1 MDSGTPLVSV
11 VIPVFNAEAYI
22 PGCIACLEA
31 QTLADFEVIFVDDGS
46 SDHSHSLLETA
57 AQNDSRFRLIS
68 APHQNAGAARNI
80 GLAQAR
86 GKYISFFDA
95 DDCFEP
101 TLLKDASD
109 LLTRTGADIAVYH
122 FKDLYLDG
130 TFSFRTCYSLDKD
143 SCEDGIFHSEAFPE
157 KALFFAGAAVWN
169 KMYRTE
175 MIRKNHILFDELD
188 IYNDVTF
195 VLRSNLAAG
204 RIACLNQYLY
214 TYRYNRPLS
223 ISEHRG
229 EKYMLM
235 MDVLHSFSSQ
245 EAQRDPS
252 LIDIAKAHFLIKS
265 LLMDIG
271 DYHTPQAQDYYT
283 SCQRVL
289 RSLHY
294 DRRKVS
300 EVYPQLNWLVRA
312 FCVLDFRLFRL
323 LDTLGMVRLIR
334 RYIHGRKERKS

>member
-80 GLAQAR
+80 GLKAAR
-86 GKYISFFDA
+86 GKYISFLDA
-95 DDCFEP
+95 DDSFEP
-101 TLLKDASD
+101 SLLKEASD
-109 LLTRTGADIAVYH
+109 LLDHTRADIAVYH
-122 FKDLYLDG
+122 FKDLYTDG
-130 TFSFRTCYSLDKD
+130 TFSYRTCYSLDKD
-143 SCEDGIFHSEAFPE
+143 SAEDRIFHSEAFPE
-157 KALFFAGAAVWN
+157 QALFFGGASVWN
-169 KMYRTE
+169 KMYRLE
-175 MIRKNHILFDELD
+175 LIRKNHVTFDELD
-188 IYNDVTF
+188 AYNDVTF
-195 VLRSNLAAG
+195 VLRSNLAAKA
-204 RIACLNQYLY
+204 IACLDLYLY

-235 MDVLHSFSSQ
+235 MDVLQSFSSQ

-300 EVYPQLNWLVRA
+300 EVYPQLNWMVRA
-312 FCVLDFRLFRL
+312 FCVLDFRLFRFMDSMGL
-323 LDTLGMVRLIR
+323 IELIR
-334 RYIHGRKERKS
+334 RYIHGRKERRS